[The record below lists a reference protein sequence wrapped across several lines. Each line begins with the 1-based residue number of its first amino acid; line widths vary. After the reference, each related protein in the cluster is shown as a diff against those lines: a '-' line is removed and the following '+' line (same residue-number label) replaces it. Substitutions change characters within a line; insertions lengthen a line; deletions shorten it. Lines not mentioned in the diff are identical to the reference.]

1 MNKEWTG
8 KYWNTRFIEYKETWY
23 SRKDYEEYFVKH
35 FALHEV
41 HYDEMDNPIAWT
53 SEPVDM
59 RFQDYD
65 DIKVTM
71 KHMKDA
77 LKRTVLKI
85 KDNKLID
92 TGKLVKDY
100 KEKDLTNYDV
110 DKELSKYP
118 NETLEDII
126 EKESEENVFKEGNKE
141 S

>member
-1 MNKEWTG
+1 
-8 KYWNTRFIEYKETWY
+8 
-23 SRKDYEEYFVKH
+23 
-35 FALHEV
+35 
-41 HYDEMDNPIAWT
+41 
-53 SEPVDM
+53 M

-100 KEKDLTNYDV
+100 REKDLTNYDV

-118 NETLEDII
+118 DETLEDII
-126 EKESEENVFKEGNKE
+126 KKESEENVFEEGNE
-141 S
+141 EN